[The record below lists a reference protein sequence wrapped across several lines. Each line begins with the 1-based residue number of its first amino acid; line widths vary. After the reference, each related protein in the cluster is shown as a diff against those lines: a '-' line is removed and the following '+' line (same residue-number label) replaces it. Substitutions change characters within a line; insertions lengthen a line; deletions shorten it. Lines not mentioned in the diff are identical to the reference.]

1 MHSVDESRLAVV
13 WPNHVQIVAA
23 WVFGS
28 AQQGAV
34 PQGSDLDI
42 AVLFIQRPTLEERL
56 ALLADLQ
63 RAAGLEEVDLLI
75 LNEASPIARMEA
87 LSGPLLFCRDDGARS
102 IFASL
107 AAREYESE
115 MAFLAWG
122 LAMQAE
128 IQAVQEV
135 AEAVKENCA

>member
-1 MHSVDESRLAVV
+1 MHSVDKFHLAAV
-13 WPNHVQIVAA
+13 WPKYLNIVAA

-28 AQQGAV
+28 SQQGV
-34 PQGSDLDI
+34 VRPGSDLDI
-42 AVLFIQRPTLEERL
+42 AVLFTRKPTLEERVV
-56 ALLADLQ
+56 LLTDLQ
-63 RAAGLEEVDLLI
+63 QAAGLEKVDLMI

-87 LSGPLLFCRDDGARS
+87 LSGLLLFCRDDGARS
-102 IFASL
+102 IFTSL

-128 IQAVQEV
+128 IQAALVERKT
-135 AEAVKENCA
+135 E

>member
-1 MHSVDESRLAVV
+1 MHSVDESRLAAV
-13 WPNHVQIVAA
+13 WPTHVQIVAA

-28 AQQGAV
+28 ARHGTV
-34 PQGSDLDI
+34 RQGSDLDI

-63 RAAGLEEVDLLI
+63 QATGLEEVDLLI

-87 LSGPLLFCRDDGARS
+87 LSGHLLFCRDDGARS
-102 IFASL
+102 IFTSL

-115 MAFLAWG
+115 MAFLTWG

-128 IQAVQEV
+128 IQAVQE
-135 AEAVKENCA
+135 AATAS